1 MIPGKQILTKNS
13 MLLEK
18 EFLSAIRE
26 HEKIIWKVISM
37 YQHNPGDREDLR
49 QEILLNA
56 WKGSKNFRG
65 DAKFSTWLY
74 QVALNT
80 AITFYKKD
88 LRESEMRELQ
98 EKPDETNHADM
109 ELLDRAISSLSRVDK
124 ALVMLFLEDYSYAEI
139 AAVMGITANNVAV
152 KMNRIKS
159 RLKQKA
165 LHDLNS

>member
-1 MIPGKQILTKNS
+1 MFS
-13 MLLEK
+13 EK
-18 EFLSAIRE
+18 EFLSAVKE
-26 HEKIIWKVISM
+26 HEKIIWKVITM
-37 YQHNPGDREDLR
+37 YQSNSGDREDLR

-65 DAKFSTWLY
+65 EAKFSTWLY

-88 LRESEMRELQ
+88 LRQQHIPELQ
-98 EKPDETNHADM
+98 EQPDTSNEA
-109 ELLDRAISSLSRVDK
+109 ELEILNQAISALSRVDK

-139 AAVMGITANNVAV
+139 GTMMGITANNVAV

-159 RLKQKA
+159 RLKQNA

>member
-1 MIPGKQILTKNS
+1 MFS
-13 MLLEK
+13 EK
-18 EFLSAIRE
+18 EFLSAVKE
-26 HEKIIWKVISM
+26 HEKIIWKVITM
-37 YQHNPGDREDLR
+37 YQSNSGDREDLR

-65 DAKFSTWLY
+65 EAKFSTWLY

-88 LRESEMRELQ
+88 LRQQQIPELQ
-98 EKPDETNHADM
+98 EQPDTSNEA
-109 ELLDRAISSLSRVDK
+109 ELEILNQAISALSRVDK

-139 AAVMGITANNVAV
+139 GTMMGITANNVAV

-159 RLKQKA
+159 RLKQNA

>member
-1 MIPGKQILTKNS
+1 
-13 MLLEK
+13 MLSEK

-37 YQHNPGDREDLR
+37 YQTNSGDREDLR

-56 WKGSKNFRG
+56 WKGSRNFRG
-65 DAKFSTWLY
+65 EAKFSTWLY

-88 LRESEMRELQ
+88 LRQNALREMQ
-98 EKPDETNHADM
+98 QQPDEQMDQPEM
-109 ELLDRAISSLSRVDK
+109 ELLNKAINELSRVDK
-124 ALVMLFLEDYSYAEI
+124 ALVMLFLDDYSYAEI
-139 AAVMGITANNVAV
+139 AVMMGITANNVAV

>member
-1 MIPGKQILTKNS
+1 
-13 MLLEK
+13 MLSEK

-37 YQHNPGDREDLR
+37 YQTNSGDREDLR

-56 WKGSKNFRG
+56 WKGSRNFRG
-65 DAKFSTWLY
+65 EAKFSTWLY

-88 LRESEMRELQ
+88 LRQNALREMQ
-98 EKPDETNHADM
+98 QQPDEQMDQPEM
-109 ELLDRAISSLSRVDK
+109 ELLNKAINELSRVDK
-124 ALVMLFLEDYSYAEI
+124 ALVMLFLDDYSYAEI
-139 AAVMGITANNVAV
+139 AAMMGITANNVAV

>member
-1 MIPGKQILTKNS
+1 
-13 MLLEK
+13 MLSEK

-26 HEKIIWKVISM
+26 HEKIIWKVISI
-37 YQHNPGDREDLR
+37 YQTNSGDREDLR

-56 WKGSKNFRG
+56 WKGSRNFRG
-65 DAKFSTWLY
+65 EAKFSTWLY

-88 LRESEMRELQ
+88 LRQNALREMQ
-98 EKPDETNHADM
+98 QQPDEQMDQPEM
-109 ELLDRAISSLSRVDK
+109 ELLNKAINELSRVDK
-124 ALVMLFLEDYSYAEI
+124 ALVMLFLDDYSYAEI
-139 AAVMGITANNVAV
+139 AVMMGITANNVAV

>member
-1 MIPGKQILTKNS
+1 
-13 MLLEK
+13 MLSEK
-18 EFLSAIRE
+18 EFLAAIKD
-26 HEKIIWKVISM
+26 HEKIIWKVIIM
-37 YQHNPGDREDLR
+37 YQSNTRDREDLR

-65 DAKFSTWLY
+65 EAKFSTWLY

-88 LRESEMRELQ
+88 LRQQAVLEQQAHSDNTNQAELDILNQ
-98 EKPDETNHADM
+98 
-109 ELLDRAISSLSRVDK
+109 AINALSRVDK

-139 AAVMGITANNVAV
+139 GDMMGITANNVAV

-159 RLKQKA
+159 RLKQNA
-165 LHDLNS
+165 MHDLNN

>member
-1 MIPGKQILTKNS
+1 
-13 MLLEK
+13 MLSEI

-37 YQHNPGDREDLR
+37 YQNNSGDREDLR

-80 AITFYKKD
+80 AITFYKKELKQD
-88 LRESEMRELQ
+88 ALREVQAEPEQ
-98 EKPDETNHADM
+98 TDQPQI
-109 ELLDRAISSLSRVDK
+109 ELLDQAINALSRVDK
-124 ALVMLFLEDYSYAEI
+124 ALVMLYLEDYSYAEI
-139 AAVMGITANNVAV
+139 ATLMGITANNVAV